1 MTNGQRF
8 HIKLTQF
15 VKLLGLSSHLAIP
28 MKLHTG
34 RVMAPKEMAP
44 TYISNNG
51 FRAPRIDG
59 ILPHFVVLHKM
70 RRRTLAP
77 RIGDSNAILTY
88 EWNLHDALMKYE
100 LFDVFDY
107 IINEIW
113 NIDINSQRSCG
124 FALYIMCMI
133 KMVAHER
140 FYKDEAHEPLHP
152 AVLKDPRSR
161 RTSPPPDVTP
171 TRTTHSG
178 GASSSF
184 SINFGFLE
192 MFQGIFAM
200 CQRTNQHMDVMETH
214 LDIVH
219 HNQEIIHS

>member
-1 MTNGQRF
+1 MWMTNGQRF

-107 IINEIW
+107 IINEI
-113 NIDINSQRSCG
+113 
-124 FALYIMCMI
+124 
-133 KMVAHER
+133 
-140 FYKDEAHEPLHP
+140 
-152 AVLKDPRSR
+152 
-161 RTSPPPDVTP
+161 
-171 TRTTHSG
+171 
-178 GASSSF
+178 
-184 SINFGFLE
+184 
-192 MFQGIFAM
+192 
-200 CQRTNQHMDVMETH
+200 
-214 LDIVH
+214 
-219 HNQEIIHS
+219 